1 MPEGITYA
9 EYARQGFLQLLW
21 VAVINIGLVL
31 LLKIKCMSSKILNHI
46 LLVLSICTV
55 VMIISSAYRM
65 ILYVKVYDLTRLRF
79 LVLWFLIFLVFV
91 VGQLM
96 YYVYHSKFRI
106 GKWLFTTALVAYMI
120 LSFGRMDYVIAKYN
134 INANEYMTSDNFN
147 YLTYLSLDATPAI
160 AELSVDRLLVDQ
172 ENNEYDYEED
182 MKENYKLYFQR
193 IVNEY
198 NSSIRGFNI
207 SNYIAYQSALDK
219 LAEWK

>member
-1 MPEGITYA
+1 
-9 EYARQGFLQLLW
+9 
-21 VAVINIGLVL
+21 
-31 LLKIKCMSSKILNHI
+31 
-46 LLVLSICTV
+46 
-55 VMIISSAYRM
+55 MII
-65 ILYVKVYDLTRLRF
+65 
-79 LVLWFLIFLVFV
+79 
-91 VGQLM
+91 
-96 YYVYHSKFRI
+96 
-106 GKWLFTTALVAYMI
+106 
-120 LSFGRMDYVIAKYN
+120 SFGRMDYVIAKYN